1 MTSPVWGLGLSS
13 AGGKK
18 ETGGIFPFLVFR
30 ALQQIFQP
38 LGFTFLEKNKP

>member
-30 ALQQIFQP
+30 ALQQICEASW
-38 LGFTFLEKNKP
+38 LYISGKK